1 MYTKITDPY
10 TGNSHTI
17 TSSKGRQIIQAY
29 VSYLSGGA
37 NTKLQ
42 KQVKDLRR
50 KVVRGRNKYQHGG
63 MRSRQHAQPFTNS
76 RPVANVQ
83 EAAPVG
89 AAAET
94 PGGAAEKTPSP
105 PRVLTP
111 EERAERRNLRLNAA
125 EVRVSAAAHDSPHPP
140 LRPIR
145 AVRSRSAGDNVTVGD
160 WHPRYSPPLPPPPL
174 PLRRRRSAG
183 DVDDVVVS
191 DELKDYITN
200 IRDGDGEITDIE
212 KDEGSV
218 IAQKLVEEHITQMDV
233 TKVGSEELEVIL
245 WIQEQQLLEEEQLAE
260 ELYGREWGGLARR
273 GIDDFRLGLAAHD
286 TTPWTPEGQLLV
298 DLLLVLPRAGAAGGR
313 AVRDVTY
320 AGGRFAR
327 DGTYAGGR
335 FARDGTYAGGRA
347 VRDVTYAGGRL
358 ARAGVQQAAPIIRDG
373 AYATGRAVRDV
384 VLTVAPIIRDGAQ
397 WTWSAIRA
405 GIVDAGDRYQEWM
418 ARPTPA
424 PQQPTPAPQQ
434 PNWWTAPTPAPQQP
448 TPAPPQYRRRAAPT
462 PAPQQP
468 SWGMAPTP
476 APPSGGGGAP
486 KRCPSN
492 YPHYCPTTS
501 TGAKKGSCIKASH
514 ALAGGCTWNNGQ
526 FGLTTVW
533 PYSKKCTTK
542 GKGDKCAP

>member
-1 MYTKITDPY
+1 MYTKITNPY
-10 TGNSHTI
+10 TGNLHNI
-17 TSSKGRQIIQAY
+17 DSSKGRQIIQAY

-63 MRSRQHAQPFTNS
+63 MRSRQHAQPFANS

-320 AGGRFAR
+320 AGGR
-327 DGTYAGGR
+327 
-335 FARDGTYAGGRA
+335 
-347 VRDVTYAGGRL
+347 L
-358 ARAGVQQAAPIIRDG
+358 ARAGVQQAAPFIRDV
-373 AYATGRAVRDV
+373 AYAGVRSVHDGIRRAAPV
-384 VLTVAPIIRDGAQ
+384 VLRGAQ

-486 KRCPSN
+486 KRCPIS

-501 TGAKKGSCIKASH
+501 TGAKKGACIKASH

-526 FGLTTVW
+526 FGLTNVW

>member
-42 KQVKDLRR
+42 KQVKGLRR
-50 KVVRGRNKYQHGG
+50 KVVRGRNKYQYGG
-63 MRSRQHAQPFTNS
+63 MRSRQRAQPFANS
-76 RPVANVQ
+76 MPVANVQ

-94 PGGAAEKTPSP
+94 PGGAAEKTPAP

-111 EERAERRNLRLNAA
+111 EERAERRNLLLNAA
-125 EVRVSAAAHDSPHPP
+125 EDRVSAAAHDSPHPP

-160 WHPRYSPPLPPPPL
+160 WHPRHSPPLPPPPL

-191 DELKDYITN
+191 DELKNYINN
-200 IRDGDGEITDIE
+200 IHDGDGEITDIE
-212 KDEGSV
+212 KDAGSV
-218 IAQKLVEEHITQMDV
+218 IAQKLVEEHITQMDAA
-233 TKVGSEELEVIL
+233 KVRSDELEVLL

-260 ELYGREWGGLARR
+260 ELYGREWGGAALR
-273 GIDDFRLGLAAHD
+273 GIDDFRLELAAHD

-298 DLLLVLPRAGAAGGR
+298 DLLLVLPRAGAAGGL
-313 AVRDVTY
+313 AVRDGVRRAAPVIRDGVRRAAPVIRDAAY
-320 AGGRFAR
+320 AGGRFVR
-327 DGTYAGGR
+327 DG
-335 FARDGTYAGGRA
+335 
-347 VRDVTYAGGRL
+347 VRR
-358 ARAGVQQAAPIIRDG
+358 AAP
-373 AYATGRAVRDV
+373 V
-384 VLTVAPIIRDGAQ
+384 VLRGAQ

-448 TPAPPQYRRRAAPT
+448 TPAPQQPSWWTAPT

-468 SWGMAPTP
+468 TPAPQQPTPAPQQYSRRAAPAP

-486 KRCPSN
+486 KRCPSS
-492 YPHYCPTTS
+492 YPHYCPKTS

-514 ALAGGCTWNNGQ
+514 ALDGGCTWNNDQ
-526 FGLTTVW
+526 FSLTNVW
-533 PYSKKCTTK
+533 PYSAKCTTK
-542 GKGDKCAP
+542 GTGDKCAP